1 MRTAVRTLKTSLR
14 ALRRNVM
21 RSALTC
27 IGIVIGI
34 AAVIAMMEIG
44 NGVST
49 LTQRTIASLGA
60 NNLLILPGQAASG
73 GVSFGAGS
81 KLTLTPEDCDAVIRE
96 CSAVRAAAPMVRAHG
111 QAIYGN
117 QNWVPMQ
124 VEGTTPA
131 YLQVRQWPMDEGD
144 CFTDQDVRNSS
155 KVCVIG
161 QTIKTQLFGSEDPI
175 GKDIRLSNVSLK
187 VVGVLT
193 KKGANMFGGDQD
205 DIIIA
210 PWTTIKYRI
219 SGNNDAT
226 SSAQG
231 TASSSASG
239 GVDTSVNSLSNLYPS
254 DSLELYP
261 QQSTIQA
268 ADTPQPIRFTN
279 INSIQLAATS
289 ADEIPLAIKQVTGV
303 LRERHHLVPSDP
315 DDFQVRNI
323 TEFLNALAST
333 TDLIGKLLLIVA
345 TISLVVGGVGIMN
358 IMLVSVTERTREIG
372 LRMAVGARARHI
384 LWQFLVEAIVL
395 CLAGGILG
403 IAIGR
408 GCSLLVRG
416 LLHWPTAISIP
427 AIVASVV
434 VAAGVGIV
442 FGYYPA
448 WKASRLDPIEAL
460 RYE

>member
-1 MRTAVRTLKTSLR
+1 
-14 ALRRNVM
+14 
-21 RSALTC
+21 
-27 IGIVIGI
+27 
-34 AAVIAMMEIG
+34 
-44 NGVST
+44 
-49 LTQRTIASLGA
+49 
-60 NNLLILPGQAASG
+60 
-73 GVSFGAGS
+73 
-81 KLTLTPEDCDAVIRE
+81 
-96 CSAVRAAAPMVRAHG
+96 MVRGSG

-117 QNWVPMQ
+117 RNWVPMQ
-124 VEGTTPA
+124 IQGTTPA
-131 YLQVRQWPMDEGD
+131 YLQVRDWPMDEGS
-144 CFTDQDVRNSS
+144 CFTDQDVRNSG
-155 KVCVIG
+155 KVCIIG
-161 QTIKTQLFGSEDPI
+161 QTIRTQLFGNEDPI
-175 GKDIRLSNVSLK
+175 GKNLRLANVTLK
-187 VVGVLT
+187 VVGVLSR
-193 KKGANMFGGDQD
+193 KGANMFGGDQD

-219 SGNNDAT
+219 SGKTESEAA
-226 SSAQG
+226 AQ
-231 TASSSASG
+231 SSSASS

-254 DSLELYP
+254 DSLQLYP
-261 QQSTIQA
+261 EQSTIQA

-279 INSIQLAATS
+279 VNSIQLAATS
-289 ADEIPLAIKQVTGV
+289 TRDIPLAIKQVTAV
-303 LRERHHLVPSDP
+303 LRERHHLAQGDP

-372 LRMAVGARARHI
+372 LRMAVGARSRHI

-408 GCSLLVRG
+408 GCSLLVRA
-416 LLHWPTAISIP
+416 LLHWPTAVSIP
-427 AIVASVV
+427 AIVASVL

-448 WKASRLDPIEAL
+448 WKASRLDPIERCATSDPPASSPCPHL
-460 RYE
+460 AGPAVSIPAPLPTVQLPLLANGSIGAPRWCLVPDGDSRIARRLFCFGSPDTTGEAYGASTLPPYGKSIPGAASIPRQSSKKWLAKTNTTY